1 MNVLKPLKLHD
12 ELPVSNIDL
21 FNGDTLS
28 SLQSYYDICS
38 KASDLMVTTSCF
50 AEWKKGKSTN
60 GSAKVI
66 PAVPVGHTGRGKPI
80 RVFFFDDNI
89 NLSLGTS
96 SGSADTK
103 GICNLRDINTGKYVD
118 FSVGANGFQ
127 CDEAYRH
134 TLIHYSSEYQNV
146 LVQANILD
154 AMTNVD
160 YFTRIISRYAK
171 KGEKFVVYMDVN
183 GTILWNDSIMG
194 YGPHEILLG
203 TMFNFT
209 EVRPRRSFEL
219 TWDQQPTV
227 KVEKRQMLKQ
237 LINDIAK
244 GDNDVLHCFWK
255 RDVCEKLMVLLRSSA
270 DLGWAGQP
278 GDFSSEDFFSVH
290 KSYMDSLKRQDQQG
304 VPSSG
309 ITTSWFQCLR
319 MLQRGSHAAV
329 INSFGMDTHKVV
341 LRSARDARRV
351 PHIAVNF
358 ESWSDRDTGKFREQ
372 FQAEV
377 LPPPPPRF
385 LGCGGDFAACRERDC
400 QGDRVCDTAGDA
412 LNLDRF
418 APPQDPDY
426 VFEYVVRKPSPDMT
440 LGAKVTH
447 IDGALEVTQI
457 FAGAIESA
465 NAVNKTMTP
474 PGEVIRIGD
483 RIREVNQI
491 IGDTKA
497 MVEECKRAV
506 NISMVVARPPRL
518 VNQIGWCGASQVD
531 PFDEEVVTPLSGHRK
546 SSRRATWASKSPLR
560 KVQL

>member
-1 MNVLKPLKLHD
+1 MLKPLQLHD
-12 ELPVSNIDL
+12 ELPISNIDL
-21 FNGDTLS
+21 FNGDTLA
-28 SLQSYYDICS
+28 SLQSYYALCS
-38 KASDLMVTTSCF
+38 KATDLMVTTSCF

-66 PAVPVGHTGRGKPI
+66 PAVPAGHKDRGKPI

-127 CDEAYRH
+127 CDEVYRH

-160 YFTRIISRYAK
+160 YFTRIIAKYAK
-171 KGEKFVVYMDVN
+171 KGEKFVVFMDVN

-209 EVRPRRSFEL
+209 EVRPRKSFEL
-219 TWDQQPTV
+219 AWEQQPTV
-227 KVEKRQMLKQ
+227 KVEKTQMLKQ
-237 LINDIAK
+237 LINDIAS
-244 GDNDVLHCFWK
+244 GDNDVLHAFWK
-255 RDVCEKLMVLLRSSA
+255 RDVCEKLIARIRSSA
-270 DLGWAGQP
+270 DIGWAGQMEAL
-278 GDFSSEDFFSVH
+278 SSDDFFSVH
-290 KSYMDSLKRQDQQG
+290 KSYMDSLKRQEQQG

-319 MLQRGSHAAV
+319 MLQRGSHSAV

-358 ESWSDRDTGKFREQ
+358 ESWSERDTSKFREQ
-372 FQAEV
+372 FQAEA

-385 LGCGGDFAACRERDC
+385 LGCGGEFAVCHERGC
-400 QGDRVCDTAGDA
+400 QGDRVCTNASE
-412 LNLDRF
+412 NLIL
-418 APPQDPDY
+418 AQDPDY

-447 IDGALEVTQI
+447 IDGVLEVTQI
-457 FAGAIESA
+457 FPGAIESA

-474 PGEVIRIGD
+474 PGETIRIGD
-483 RIREVNQI
+483 RIREVNSI
-491 IGDTKA
+491 TRDTKA
-497 MVEECKRAV
+497 MVEECKRGV
-506 NISMVVARPPRL
+506 NIAMVVARPPRL
-518 VNQIGWCGASQVD
+518 VNQMGWCEASQSD
-531 PFDEEVVTPLSGHRK
+531 PFDEEILSPLSGGRK
-546 SSRRATWASKSPLR
+546 AGRRATWQVKSPLK